1 MAESVS
7 SSGRQ
12 SPIIQFKL
20 CSTNENALPSL
31 SNTLRVRQTNRY
43 FCIVSLQQYFYFQSS
58 SEIHSN
64 KINHEKR
71 IKTIRE
77 IISSIDILIITS
89 FETIV
94 YLFEN

>member
-31 SNTLRVRQTNRY
+31 SNTLRVRQTTDISV
-43 FCIVSLQQYFYFQSS
+43 CIVALYSILLFSIFKRDSL
-58 SEIHSN
+58 
-64 KINHEKR
+64 R
-71 IKTIRE
+71 IKYFE
-77 IISSIDILIITS
+77 ILI
-89 FETIV
+89 F
-94 YLFEN
+94 L

>member
-31 SNTLRVRQTNRY
+31 SNTLRVRQTTDISVLSVTIYNNTFIFNLRVK
-43 FCIVSLQQYFYFQSS
+43 FA
-58 SEIHSN
+58 
-64 KINHEKR
+64 R
-71 IKTIRE
+71 IK
-77 IISSIDILIITS
+77 
-89 FETIV
+89 
-94 YLFEN
+94 

>member
-31 SNTLRVRQTNRY
+31 SNTLRVRQTTD
-43 FCIVSLQQYFYFQSS
+43 ISVLSVVSLRYNNTFIFNLRVKF
-58 SEIHSN
+58 I
-64 KINHEKR
+64 R
-71 IKTIRE
+71 IK
-77 IISSIDILIITS
+77 
-89 FETIV
+89 
-94 YLFEN
+94 